1 MRAHLIGWAGQVS
14 NIEDEW
20 IWSRTYIVDAQTLRT
35 HLRRLLALCH
45 INVVFL
51 ALGRT
56 YVVFLALGRTYVVFL
71 A

>member
-1 MRAHLIGWAGQVS
+1 MNEYGVALTSW
-14 NIEDEW
+14 
-20 IWSRTYIVDAQTLRT
+20 T
-35 HLRRLLALCH
+35 HLRRLLALCRT
-45 INVVFL
+45 NVVFL

>member
-1 MRAHLIGWAGQVS
+1 MNEYGVALTSWTHKRRG
-14 NIEDEW
+14 
-20 IWSRTYIVDAQTLRT
+20 RTYV
-35 HLRRLLALCH
+35 LLALCRT
-45 INVVFL
+45 NVVFL